1 MHNLIVILGPTASGK
16 TKLATHLAHKLNTG
30 VISADSRQVY
40 KGMDIGTGKD
50 LNEYYIENQSIK
62 HHLIDIINA
71 GEKYNVADFQ
81 NDFQRIFNEY
91 VAENKTSIL
100 CGGTGL
106 YIQSVLTENQFTQVP
121 IDEKL
126 RENLLQIPHSEL
138 VNQFKAIA
146 HFYPN
151 ADTSTHKRTIRAIE
165 IAQYIQQNPQFLQ
178 NLPKLHL
185 PKPILFGLNPEREI
199 RRTRIENRLNERL
212 QNNALINEVETL
224 IKLGVEIDTLKYY
237 GLEYKFVC
245 EFLENKYSFEEM
257 HLHLQIA
264 IQQYA
269 KRQMTW
275 FRKME
280 KDGFEINWLPNN
292 LDIYEQVK
300 WVEEKLK
307 NSKCL

>member
-1 MHNLIVILGPTASGK
+1 MYNLIVILGPTASGK
-16 TKLATHLAHKLNTG
+16 TKLATHLARKLNTG

-40 KGMDIGTGKD
+40 IGMDIGTGKD
-50 LNEYYIENQSIK
+50 LNEYFIDNQSIK

-91 VAENKTSIL
+91 VNENKTPIL

-126 RENLLQIPHSEL
+126 RENLLLIPHYEL

-165 IAQYIQQNPQFLQ
+165 IAQYIQQNPQFLH
-178 NLPKLHL
+178 NLPKQHL

-199 RRTRIENRLNERL
+199 RRTRIENRLKNRL

-224 IKLGVEIDTLKYY
+224 IKQGVDIETLKYY

-292 LDIYEQVK
+292 LDIYEQVS
-300 WVEEKLK
+300 WVENKL
-307 NSKCL
+307 S